1 MTEEAVKESGR
12 NRRLS
17 ATRPKCITLTEPGRE
32 RIQAYADAQ
41 GLNFSAAMETL
52 ALRGL
57 DDEGMY
63 YLVPALRAVTLQGV
77 RLAFNRLASLLS
89 DIAIEA
95 AAARTMS
102 DAVMLQLIREMATAY
117 PDDFIERMIVQ
128 RGTGRTTVDGRVRA
142 FHDEVKAGVEEEA
155 VRRLKKAVGR
165 VEAVLGEKEEAYDD
179 GSDGA

>member
-1 MTEEAVKESGR
+1 MTEERVKEGGR

-17 ATRPKCITLTEPGRE
+17 VTRPKCITLTEHGRE

-57 DDEGMY
+57 EDDGMY

-77 RLAFNRLASLLS
+77 RLAFNRMASLLS

-102 DAVMLQLIREMATAY
+102 DAVMLQLIREMAVAY
-117 PDDFIERMIVQ
+117 PDDFIERMVVP
-128 RGTGRTTVDGRVRA
+128 RGGGRNSVEGRIRA
-142 FHDEVKAGVEEEA
+142 FHGDVKAGVDEEA
-155 VRRLKKAVGR
+155 MRRLKKAVGR
-165 VEAVLGEKEEAYDD
+165 VEAVLGEKEATHDD
-179 GSDGA
+179 GDDA